1 MFQYV
6 YTISVVCNICQKP
19 AQSHARYDQ
28 TRAADQAY
36 LNRQCAEA
44 RRLAR
49 RDKFTIMN
57 DQIGMNLGFH
67 ICPSC
72 SLELAP
78 KFNAVLG
85 KIKSVKKVKSNISS
99 KKSSK

>member
-6 YTISVVCNICQKP
+6 YVISVVCNICQKP
-19 AQSHARYDQ
+19 AQSTARYDQ
-28 TRAADQAY
+28 LRAADQAY
-36 LNRQCAEA
+36 LRRQCAEA
-44 RRLAR
+44 KRLAQ

-57 DQIGMNLGFH
+57 DQLGINLGFH

-78 KFNAVLG
+78 KFK
-85 KIKSVKKVKSNISS
+85 KIFFDKKDTKTKSTKFQK
-99 KKSSK
+99 